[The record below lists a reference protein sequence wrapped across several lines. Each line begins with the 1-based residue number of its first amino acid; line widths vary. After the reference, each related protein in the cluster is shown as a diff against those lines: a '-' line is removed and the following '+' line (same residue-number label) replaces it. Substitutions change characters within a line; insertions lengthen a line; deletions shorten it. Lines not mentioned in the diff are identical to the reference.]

1 MGEGEGGAGALT
13 PERTYRIEL
22 RPAARRALA
31 GLAREPQERIRR
43 AIDALTAM
51 PRPAGIVKMHGSE
64 GYYRLRV
71 GDYRVVYAVEDDV
84 LIVLVV
90 RIGHR
95 REVYR

>member
-1 MGEGEGGAGALT
+1 MGEGEGGAGPLT

-22 RPAARRALA
+22 RPAARRTLA
-31 GLAREPQERIRR
+31 GLAREAQERIRH
-43 AIDALTAM
+43 AIDALAAT
-51 PRPAGIVKMHGSE
+51 PRPPSTVKMHGSD

-71 GDYRVVYAVEDDV
+71 GDYRVVYAIEDAV
-84 LIVLVV
+84 LLVLVV

>member
-1 MGEGEGGAGALT
+1 
-13 PERTYRIEL
+13 
-22 RPAARRALA
+22 
-31 GLAREPQERIRR
+31 
-43 AIDALTAM
+43 
-51 PRPAGIVKMHGSE
+51 MHGSE

>member
-1 MGEGEGGAGALT
+1 MGEGEGGAGTLT
-13 PERTYRIEL
+13 PGSLYRIEL

-31 GLAREPQERIRR
+31 ALERGVQERIRH
-43 AIDALTAM
+43 AIDALSAM
-51 PRPAGIVKMHGSE
+51 PRPPGVVKMQGPE

-71 GDYRVVYAVEDDV
+71 GDYRVVYAIRDDV
-84 LIVLVV
+84 LLVLVV